1 MSRSP
6 GTPDTR
12 LSTSP
17 GSSYHTMAGIRNSG
31 RLRGMVRRRAGR
43 IYMAISVWALSPG
56 LAHAALV
63 HDTAIVSFS
72 DSASVTDAEG
82 NPKDTSNDDASLGT
96 SELEQFDA
104 SLGVLTGVTINLDST
119 RTQSVTVSS
128 TAGGGNG
135 NGNGN
140 GNNNDRTSTGSGTST
155 ASISAP
161 GASYTF
167 SPEITASGFCTG
179 PRYDSCS
186 NTTTAAAEPTTQN
199 VAVTGSL
206 DSYVGSGTVT
216 VERTAPTLSAS
227 QSNGLFTG
235 NETTQY
241 ELTWAG
247 DISASYTYLKH
258 AAPSFHSDSP
268 IDTLTLDF
276 GSVEQYSTVSSLGFS
291 IFNLADPE
299 RTDLD
304 LISFT
309 ATGDTSALDSGLT
322 TFTNLSQGGD
332 QLFYATLDT
341 ATSGSFSVTY
351 ELTLSD
357 AANIGAADSQQTYY
371 MYLTLTGIVGEV
383 TSVPVPDALW
393 LFVTG
398 LIGIVGIARHDKP
411 LDS

>member
-43 IYMAISVWALSPG
+43 MYLAISVWALSPG

-119 RTQSVTVSS
+119 RTQTVTVSVPAKS
-128 TAGGGNG
+128 NKPPVSAQSAGTGG
-135 NGNGN
+135 
-140 GNNNDRTSTGSGTST
+140 ST

-161 GASYTF
+161 GVSYTF
-167 SPEITASGFCTG
+167 TPEINASATCSGTST
-179 PRYDSCS
+179 DACS
-186 NTTTAAAEPTTQN
+186 NTYSPVG
-199 VAVTGSL
+199 VATNENLSATSSL

-216 VERTAPTLSAS
+216 VSRTTPTFYAT
-227 QSNGLFTG
+227 QKTNEFNGKS
-235 NETTQY
+235 TTQY
-241 ELTWAG
+241 NLDWAG
-247 DISASYTYLKH
+247 KLSATYTYLLH
-258 AAPSFHSDSP
+258 AAPSFDSGSS
-268 IDTLTLDF
+268 IDSLTLEF
-276 GSVEQYSTVSSLGFS
+276 GSVEQNSSIDSLGFS
-291 IFNLADPE
+291 IFNLADANS
-299 RTDLD
+299 TDLD
-304 LISFT
+304 LTGFS
-309 ATGDTSALDSGLT
+309 ATGDTGVLQSDLA
-322 TFTNLSQGGD
+322 TFTNLSQGSE

-351 ELTLSD
+351 KLTLSD
-357 AANIGAADSQQTYY
+357 AANIGATDSQHSYY
-371 MYLTLTGIVGEV
+371 MYLTLTGTVDAGA
-383 TSVPVPDALW
+383 SVPVPDAFW

-398 LIGIVGIARHDKP
+398 LVGIVGIARHNTP

>member
-1 MSRSP
+1 MY
-6 GTPDTR
+6 
-12 LSTSP
+12 L
-17 GSSYHTMAGIRNSG
+17 
-31 RLRGMVRRRAGR
+31 
-43 IYMAISVWALSPG
+43 AISVWALSPG

-119 RTQSVTVSS
+119 RDQSVTVSS
-128 TAGGGNG
+128 TAGGG

-161 GASYTF
+161 GTSHTF
-167 SPEITASGFCTG
+167 STEISADGTCTA
-179 PRYDSCS
+179 PRHEACS
-186 NTTTAAAEPTTQN
+186 NTTTAAAEPTTLN
-199 VAVTGSL
+199 LSVTGNL
-206 DSYVGSGTVT
+206 DSYVGSGTVAID
-216 VERTAPTLSAS
+216 RTAPTLSAS
-227 QSNGLFTG
+227 QSNGALTG
-235 NETTQY
+235 TESTQY

-247 DISASYTYLKH
+247 DLSASYTYLKH
-258 AAPSFHSDSP
+258 AAPSFDSGSS
-268 IDTLTLDF
+268 IDSLTLDF
-276 GSVEQYSTVSSLGFS
+276 GSVEQNSTIDSLGFS

-309 ATGDTSALDSGLT
+309 ATGDTSVLDSGLT
-322 TFTNLSQGGD
+322 TFINLSQGGD

-351 ELTLSD
+351 KLTLSD
-357 AANIGAADSQQTYY
+357 AANIGATDSQHSYY

-398 LIGIVGIARHDKP
+398 LIGIVGIARHNKP

>member
-1 MSRSP
+1 MSCSS

-17 GSSYHTMAGIRNSG
+17 GSSYHTMAGIRNSV
-31 RLRGMVRRRAGR
+31 RLRGMIRRRAGR
-43 IYMAISVWALSPG
+43 IYLAISVWTLSPVP
-56 LAHAALV
+56 AHAALV

-72 DSASVTDAEG
+72 GSASVTDAEG
-82 NPKDTSNDDASLGT
+82 KSKDTSNDDASLGT

-119 RTQSVTVSS
+119 RDQSVTVIS
-128 TAGGGNG
+128 TTGNG
-135 NGNGN
+135 K
-140 GNNNDRTSTGSGTST
+140 GNNNDRTSTGSGKST

-161 GASYTF
+161 GTSYTF
-167 SPEITASGFCTG
+167 STEISAGGTCTA
-179 PRYDSCS
+179 PRHEACS
-186 NTTTAAAEPTTQN
+186 NTMTAVAEPTTLN
-199 VAVTGSL
+199 LSVTGSL
-206 DSYVGSGTVT
+206 DSYVGSGTVA
-216 VERTAPTLSAS
+216 VDRTAPTLSAS
-227 QSNGLFTG
+227 QSNGALTG
-235 NETTQY
+235 TESTQY

-247 DISASYTYLKH
+247 DLSASYTYLKH
-258 AAPSFHSDSP
+258 AAPSFDSGSP

-276 GSVEQYSTVSSLGFS
+276 GSVEQNSTVSSPGFS
-291 IFNLADPE
+291 IFNLTDPE

-351 ELTLSD
+351 MLTLSD
-357 AANIGAADSQQTYY
+357 AANIGAADSQQIYY

-383 TSVPVPDALW
+383 TSVPVPDTLW

-398 LIGIVGIARHDKP
+398 LIGIVGIARPNKP
-411 LDS
+411 LES

>member
-1 MSRSP
+1 M
-6 GTPDTR
+6 
-12 LSTSP
+12 
-17 GSSYHTMAGIRNSG
+17 
-31 RLRGMVRRRAGR
+31 
-43 IYMAISVWALSPG
+43 
-56 LAHAALV
+56 
-63 HDTAIVSFS
+63 
-72 DSASVTDAEG
+72 
-82 NPKDTSNDDASLGT
+82 
-96 SELEQFDA
+96 
-104 SLGVLTGVTINLDST
+104 
-119 RTQSVTVSS
+119 SS
-128 TAGGGNG
+128 TAGGG

-227 QSNGLFTG
+227 QSNGALTG
-235 NETTQY
+235 TESTQY

-247 DISASYTYLKH
+247 DLSASYTYLKH
-258 AAPSFHSDSP
+258 AAPSFDSGSS
-268 IDTLTLDF
+268 IDSLTLDF
-276 GSVEQYSTVSSLGFS
+276 GSVEQNSTIDSLGFS

-309 ATGDTSALDSGLT
+309 ATGDTSVLDSGLT
-322 TFTNLSQGGD
+322 TFITLSQGGD

-351 ELTLSD
+351 KLTLSD
-357 AANIGAADSQQTYY
+357 AANIGATDSQHSYY
-371 MYLTLTGIVGEV
+371 MYLTLTGTVDAGA
-383 TSVPVPDALW
+383 SVPVPDAFW

-398 LIGIVGIARHDKP
+398 LIGIVGIARHNKP

>member
-1 MSRSP
+1 MSCSP
-6 GTPDTR
+6 GTR

-43 IYMAISVWALSPG
+43 IYLAISVWALSPG

-119 RTQSVTVSS
+119 RDQSVTVSS
-128 TAGGGNG
+128 TAGG
-135 NGNGN
+135 GNGN

-161 GASYTF
+161 GTSHTF
-167 SPEITASGFCTG
+167 STEISADGTCTA
-179 PRYDSCS
+179 PRHEACS
-186 NTTTAAAEPTTQN
+186 NTTTAAAEPTTLN
-199 VAVTGSL
+199 LSVTGNL
-206 DSYVGSGTVT
+206 DSYVGSGTVAID
-216 VERTAPTLSAS
+216 RTAPTLSAS
-227 QSNGLFTG
+227 QSNGALTG
-235 NETTQY
+235 TESTQY

-247 DISASYTYLKH
+247 DLSASYTYLKH
-258 AAPSFHSDSP
+258 AAPSFDSGSP

-276 GSVEQYSTVSSLGFS
+276 GSVEQNSTVNSLGFS

-309 ATGDTSALDSGLT
+309 ATGDTGVLDSGLT
-322 TFTNLSQGGD
+322 TFTNLSPGGD

-351 ELTLSD
+351 KLTLSD
-357 AANIGAADSQQTYY
+357 AANIGATDSQHSYY

-398 LIGIVGIARHDKP
+398 LIGIVGIARHNKP